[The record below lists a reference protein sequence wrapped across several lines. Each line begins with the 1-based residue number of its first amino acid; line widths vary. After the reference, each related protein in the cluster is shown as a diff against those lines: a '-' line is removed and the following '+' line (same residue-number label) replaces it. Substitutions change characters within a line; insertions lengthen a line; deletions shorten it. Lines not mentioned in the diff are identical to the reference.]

1 MNAMRSNGNPS
12 GASRRDFLR
21 VATSYLL
28 GLSGVL
34 GAAAVARFLGYESNE
49 TRQTEFDVG
58 AAADFGVNT
67 RTRLEQ
73 IPASLIRD
81 EGGFKALS
89 LMCTHLGCTVEDSAE
104 GFSCPCHGSRYDGG
118 GEVRRGPASK
128 PLREL
133 RTEITDEGKLVIHAD

>member
-1 MNAMRSNGNPS
+1 MNAMRSNAS
-12 GASRRDFLR
+12 SSKQSRRDFLR

-34 GAAAVARFLGYESNE
+34 GAAAVARFLGYE
-49 TRQTEFDVG
+49 TGPRRQTEFDVG
-58 AAADFGVNT
+58 LAADFGLNT

-73 IPASLIRD
+73 VPALLVRD
-81 EGGFKALS
+81 EGGFRALS
-89 LMCTHLGCTVEDSAE
+89 LICTHLGCTVEDSAE

-128 PLREL
+128 PLQEL
-133 RTEITDEGKLVIHAD
+133 RIEITEDGRLIIHAD